1 MEVSA
6 DLAKMEEQQ
15 QSPRRRQKGG
25 LVTMPFIIVNE
36 GLEKL
41 ASYGLLSNMI
51 LYLMEEYHIG
61 VIEGTNILFFWS
73 AATNFFPLFGAFI
86 SDSYLG
92 RFLTIGLGSIFSL
105 LGMVLL
111 WMTTVIPQA
120 RPPYCNQLKGES
132 CKSPTESQ
140 YATLLFSF
148 VLMSIGAGG
157 IRPCSLA
164 FGANQVDQRD
174 NPNNKQVLEKFF
186 SWYYAAISIS
196 VIIALTVIVYIQDN
210 AGWKVGFGVP
220 AILMFLSALSFF
232 IASPFYIKQKATM
245 SLFTNFARVIV
256 VCIKN
261 IKVAF
266 PSDESNLR
274 FLNKACII
282 RNPEGITPEGEASN
296 AWSLCTVDQVEELK
310 SLIRVM
316 PLWSS
321 SIMMS
326 VNISQAT
333 FQFLQAQSMNRHL
346 TPRFQIPAGS
356 FSVFILM
363 GIVMWIF
370 LYDRI
375 IIPAASKIRGKPF
388 TVGVKVRMGVGLFCS
403 FLAMVVAAIVE
414 HYRKRKA
421 LESGYYN
428 NPIGVVHMSAMLL
441 VPQYLLM
448 GVAEALNV
456 IASNEFFYSELP
468 KSMSSMAMALSG
480 LGLGVGSLLASL
492 ILSTVEKVTKRG
504 GKESWISNNINQ
516 SHYESYYWLLAI
528 MSLVNVLYFIL
539 CSWAYG
545 PCADQG
551 VSKVLFDREGFF
563 KLNDKGEDLKEELH
577 IKGSGVK
584 NGEEK
589 SKEDEKPRKSTKNPK
604 TELYLCPAMA
614 SSSFDSDT
622 RWKNTALLVIDM
634 QNEFILP
641 DGLMRV
647 DGGQAIVPNVIKAV
661 EVARRRGILVIWV
674 VREHDPLGR
683 DVELFRQHLYSGE
696 KAGPTSK
703 GSLGAEL
710 VDGLVIKE
718 GDYKVVKTRFSA
730 FFATHLNSFL
740 KTAGINSL
748 VVVGVQTPNCIR
760 QTVFDAVALDYK
772 YVAVIVD
779 GTAAATPDIHFG
791 RLS

>member
-25 LVTMPFIIVNE
+25 LMTMPFIIANE

-132 CKSPTESQ
+132 CKSPTGSQ
-140 YATLLFSF
+140 YVTLLFSF

-220 AILMFLSALSFF
+220 AILMFLSALAFF

-266 PSDESNLR
+266 PSDESNLRYHRMSDSTLSKPTRKLR

-356 FSVFILM
+356 FSVFILI

-375 IIPAASKIRGKPF
+375 IIPVASKIRGKPF
-388 TVGVKVRMGVGLFCS
+388 SVGVKVRMGVGLFCS
-403 FLAMVVAAIVE
+403 FLAMVVAATVE

-468 KSMSSMAMALSG
+468 KSMSSMALALSG

-504 GKESWISNNINQ
+504 GKGSWISNNINQ
-516 SHYESYYWLLAI
+516 SHYESYYWLLSI

-551 VSKVLFDREGFF
+551 FSKVLFDREGFF

-577 IKGSGVK
+577 LKGSGVK

-589 SKEDEKPRKSTKNPK
+589 SKEDEN
-604 TELYLCPAMA
+604 
-614 SSSFDSDT
+614 D
-622 RWKNTALLVIDM
+622 
-634 QNEFILP
+634 FILP

-683 DVELFRQHLYSGE
+683 DVELFRQHLYSSE